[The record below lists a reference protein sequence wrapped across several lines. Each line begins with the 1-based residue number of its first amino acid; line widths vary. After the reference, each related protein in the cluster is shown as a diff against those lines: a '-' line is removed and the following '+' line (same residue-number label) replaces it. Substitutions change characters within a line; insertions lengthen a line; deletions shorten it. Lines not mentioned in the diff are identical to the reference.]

1 MASKL
6 PSSSINRIVL
16 TNSKY
21 CMEGA
26 VALRRV
32 IEKDMPRDNSIRRYD
47 MNSMMAATRQLCTGI
62 YKKDLSGTN
71 KITIPGY

>member
-16 TNSKY
+16 TNSKN

-26 VALRRV
+26 VALRQM
-32 IEKDMPRDNSIRRYD
+32 IEKDMLRDNSTRRYD
-47 MNSMMAATRQLCTGI
+47 MNSMMAATL
-62 YKKDLSGTN
+62 Y
-71 KITIPGY
+71 